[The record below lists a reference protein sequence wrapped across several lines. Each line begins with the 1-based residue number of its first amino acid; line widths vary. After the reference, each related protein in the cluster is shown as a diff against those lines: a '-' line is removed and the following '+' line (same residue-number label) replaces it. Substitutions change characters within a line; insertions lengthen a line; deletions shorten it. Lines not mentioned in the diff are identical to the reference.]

1 MKLLVVFKGR
11 VLTPGIVPKLY
22 STNSIRLWFRERET
36 ASQNGVL
43 DSFIRGAHYPELFT
57 SSIARWHKY
66 VFSHLQHYSTI
77 SIALHAPPASR
88 QSRIE
93 IERALSMYN
102 ISLIVWRSAKNQWD
116 RIVQSLNLI
125 NGSFDNVLISRLDL
139 APRNIIPIP
148 KLHNTIMF
156 PFYEKTWLCDSIILV
171 PGECVSL
178 FTKII
183 HNMSSSNDPMVAHT
197 LLAGM
202 LQQSHLNVG
211 VWLPSTNYTCGT
223 GSLLTV
229 DNPMYEL
236 LGRNTLLTQYT
247 LTLLI
252 FFGVLSL
259 IFLGNIIFLAKLRRS
274 ILNLK
279 STCAASRIKE
289 SELLVQTSY
298 NKI

>member
-11 VLTPGIVPKLY
+11 VLTPGIIPKFY
-22 STNSIRLWFRERET
+22 STNSIRLWVRERET

-43 DSFIRGAHYPELFT
+43 DSFIRGAHYPEIFT

-66 VFSHLQHYSTI
+66 VFSHLKHCTI

-102 ISLIVWRSAKNQWD
+102 ISLIVWKSAKNQWD

-125 NGSFDNVLISRLDL
+125 NGSFDNILISRLDL

-148 KLHNTIMF
+148 TLHNTIMF
-156 PFYEKTWLCDSIILV
+156 PFYEKTWLCDSIILL

-183 HNMSSSNDPMVAHT
+183 HNMSLSNDPMIAHT
-197 LLAGM
+197 SLAGM
-202 LQQSHLNVG
+202 LQQSHVNVQ
-211 VWLPSTNYTCGT
+211 VWLPSRNYTCGT

-236 LGRNTLLTQYT
+236 LGRNTLLTRFT

-252 FFGVLSL
+252 FIGVFSL
-259 IFLGNIIFLAKLRRS
+259 ILLGNIIFKLRGS
-274 ILNLK
+274 IDSK
-279 STCAASRIKE
+279 STCAASIIKE
-289 SELLVQTSY
+289 SELLVQTSS
-298 NKI
+298 NKK